1 MVDDGVVEGVHDAT
15 VFTSE
20 VGRWRLKVEKQ
31 PTLAQLRERTAGAAK
46 ASKEVVAANDDE
58 RVSGK
63 RKVRFRF

>member
-1 MVDDGVVEGVHDAT
+1 M
-15 VFTSE
+15 
-20 VGRWRLKVEKQ
+20 KVEKQ